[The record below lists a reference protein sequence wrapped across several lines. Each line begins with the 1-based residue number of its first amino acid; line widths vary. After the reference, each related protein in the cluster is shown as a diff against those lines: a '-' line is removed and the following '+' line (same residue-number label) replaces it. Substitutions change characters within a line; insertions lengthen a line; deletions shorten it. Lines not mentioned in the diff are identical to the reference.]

1 MEVVETNSENLL
13 KDFKVTVPA
22 TDIEERI
29 NLRLDEV
36 GKGANIPGFRPGKAP
51 VSVLIQ
57 RFGPSIRGE
66 IIEKTLRDSTE
77 ALLSERGLRPAS
89 QPKIDITSYEEGNDL
104 EYSLSVELMPD
115 IGDVDFTSI
124 KLNKYKVTASENEIS
139 DTLENLAK
147 QNRTSESLKTKRAA
161 KKGDIVLI
169 DFVGKIDNEE
179 FEGGKGNDIELELG
193 AEQFIPGFEKQL
205 IGAKP
210 GDSKT
215 VNVTFPD
222 EYGGSKLSGKDAV
235 FDCSVK
241 EIRKAVIPKIDDEF
255 ASKLG
260 MDSLD
265 ALKQAIRQQIE
276 SEYSQFSREKVK
288 RELLDE
294 LSEKY
299 DFEVPPRTLEFEF
312 EQVWKQVEEA
322 RKNDKLDSED
332 VGKSEEELR
341 VQYKK
346 ISERRVRL
354 GLLLNHVGES
364 NELSVTQEELNKAI
378 MDHARQM
385 PGQEQK
391 VVEFYRENNEAQ
403 NSLRGPIF
411 EDKVVNF
418 IIEMADVTETEISP
432 ESLKEEIEDEA
443 KKSLIKES
451 SKGQEEKK
459 RSTKK
464 KASPSKKESG
474 GTKTVKSD
482 KPQKSVKKSKK

>member
-36 GKGANIPGFRPGKAP
+36 GKGASIPGFRPGKAP
-51 VSVLIQ
+51 VSVLRQ

-66 IIEKTLRDSTE
+66 ILETTLRDSTE
-77 ALLSERGLRPAS
+77 TLLSERGLRPAS

-124 KLNKYKVTASENEIS
+124 KLNRYKVIASENEIT
-139 DTLENLAK
+139 DTLDNLAK
-147 QNRTSESLKTKRAA
+147 QNRTSEALNTKRAA
-161 KKGDIVLI
+161 KNGDIVLI

-179 FEGGKGNDIELELG
+179 FEGGTGNDIELELG

-210 GDSKT
+210 GESKT
-215 VNVTFPD
+215 VNVTFP
-222 EYGGSKLSGKDAV
+222 ENYGGSKLSGKEAV

-241 EIRKAVIPKIDDEF
+241 ELRKAIIPKIDDAF

-265 ALKQAIRQQIE
+265 SLKQAIREQIE
-276 SEYSQFSREKVK
+276 TEYSQFSREKVK

-299 DFEVPPRTLEFEF
+299 DFEVPPRTLESEF
-312 EQVWKQVEEA
+312 EQVWNQVEEA
-322 RKNDKLDSED
+322 RKNDKLDPED
-332 VGKSEEELR
+332 VGKSDEDLR
-341 VQYKK
+341 DQYKK

-364 NELSVTQEELNKAI
+364 NELSVTQEEMNKAI

-391 VVEFYRENNEAQ
+391 VVEFYRENAEAQ

-418 IIEMADVTETEISP
+418 IIEMADVTEKEITP
-432 ESLKEEIEDEA
+432 EALRAEIEDEE
-443 KKSLIKES
+443 KKPILEES
-451 SKGQEEKK
+451 SKGKEKK
-459 RSTKK
+459 KSSTKR
-464 KASPSKKESG
+464 KASSVEKKSG
-474 GTKTVKSD
+474 GAKSEKSD
-482 KPQKSVKKSKK
+482 KPKKSTKKGKK